1 MKYPVY
7 EATYRAGRV
16 VAIQVLENPMTFEE
30 FMNKYEIKER
40 QEIVIGY
47 KILAQTVLDD
57 EAVEIGDGVTHYIMN
72 PSFGLYLADDD
83 ISLYRIREVVRQKLM
98 RRRSVPLVIPA

>member
-16 VAIQVLENPMTFEE
+16 VAIRVLKEPMTFEE
-30 FMNKYEIKER
+30 FMDKYEVKER
-40 QEIVIGY
+40 HRVETGY

-57 EAVEIGDGVTHYIMN
+57 EAVEIGDGVTYYMMN